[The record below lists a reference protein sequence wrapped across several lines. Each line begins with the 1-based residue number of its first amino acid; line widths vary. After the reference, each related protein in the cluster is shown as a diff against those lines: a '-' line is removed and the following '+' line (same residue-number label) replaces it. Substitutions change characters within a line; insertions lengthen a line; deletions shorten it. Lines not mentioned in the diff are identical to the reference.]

1 MNFWKACP
9 LSGKIDIMLYA
20 NSALLMSKNEKG
32 KGCFN
37 SVIITIQYQL
47 CLLADECK
55 QMRGKM
61 FAKLACWEEKKEGE

>member
-1 MNFWKACP
+1 
-9 LSGKIDIMLYA
+9 
-20 NSALLMSKNEKG
+20 MSKNEKG